1 MVPSYFTKSM
11 IRRLRRFLFG
21 VFGPEDLAER
31 LDYLEKRVS
40 ILEEES
46 VEFIN
51 DIYEIENIIESLKN
65 NG

>member
-1 MVPSYFTKSM
+1 M